1 MKKLNLNENFI
12 GRIWQEP
19 AYYDN
24 LITTDG
30 KKVEVVD
37 FGRINRDS
45 GADFRNSKIL
55 IDRQRFSGDVEIHRT
70 TKDWFLHKHKKSGKY
85 NRVILQVVMWR
96 DDDFT
101 DFSPPLATKSRI
113 IPTVILSEHLSKS
126 IHEIWRDIINNPSVN
141 FKLICNP
148 DNKTLDESF
157 KRKWIYFK

>member
-55 IDRQRFSGDVEIHRT
+55 IGGQRFSGDVEIHRT
-70 TKDWFLHKHKKSGKY
+70 TKDWLLHKHKKSGKY

-101 DFSPPLATKSRI
+101 DFSPPLATK
-113 IPTVILSEHLSKS
+113 
-126 IHEIWRDIINNPSVN
+126 
-141 FKLICNP
+141 
-148 DNKTLDESF
+148 
-157 KRKWIYFK
+157 